1 MHEILPDFELIFFSE
16 QESFPTNEFICRLSY
31 DEKVLRF

>member
-1 MHEILPDFELIFFSE
+1 MHEILPDFELIFSE